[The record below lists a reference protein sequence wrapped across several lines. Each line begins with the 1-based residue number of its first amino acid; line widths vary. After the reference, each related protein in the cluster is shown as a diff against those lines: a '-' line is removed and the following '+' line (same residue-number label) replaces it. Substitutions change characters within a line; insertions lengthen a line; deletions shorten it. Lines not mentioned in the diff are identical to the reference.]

1 MSGTKHQPLQ
11 HWNPPLCNK
20 KCPISTVSMTVKDD
34 KLLLKLLSFTALGK
48 KILLFYSP
56 YRNTC
61 QKLQQTS
68 LQTLQLKGI
77 IFKNSF
83 RKKKIFSRQGN
94 DWDACRLSRSLWLPW
109 MHCPTYLSVKNAS
122 NWALAFTRP
131 KVMKILKI
139 CVSCSKC
146 C

>member
-1 MSGTKHQPLQ
+1 
-11 HWNPPLCNK
+11 
-20 KCPISTVSMTVKDD
+20 MTVKDD

-83 RKKKIFSRQGN
+83 RKKKNLLKTREWLRCLQVKQKPLVALN
-94 DWDACRLSRSLWLPW
+94 ALS
-109 MHCPTYLSVKNAS
+109 YLLICKECFQLGPGFHKTQS
-122 NWALAFTRP
+122 NENPENLCVLLKMLLESSMWKDSFES
-131 KVMKILKI
+131 KWLKI
-139 CVSCSKC
+139 KIKIKS
-146 C
+146 